1 MNGLDRRLIERVAGV
16 RRMLAADAAL
26 GLLAAL
32 MVLVQ
37 AVLIAR
43 IAARGFAGTP
53 IAELTPELIGLL
65 AAVLIRAIAGW
76 GFEVAGRRAASAVMS
91 ELRMELIGSRLRT
104 APGATPPSAEAGE
117 VAATAVEGVDAL
129 EATFARYVPQVFL
142 AMTVPVAVLIVV
154 VTIDPISAAIM
165 LLTLPLIPVFMWLI
179 GRYTEVRAR
188 ERLAALNRLAGH
200 FLDVVRGLPTLRA
213 FNRGP
218 AQAERIAT
226 VSDDY
231 RKATMGT
238 LRVAFLSGTV
248 LELAATLGIALVAV
262 TVGVRLV
269 EADVGFEAALI
280 VLLLAPELYLPL
292 RNLGAQFHASADG
305 RAVSEQL
312 LELIG
317 DGGEAAAGTAAPP
330 DPEREPVRLEAVGF
344 SYPAREVPVLESAD
358 IEVGPGETVA
368 LTGPSGGG
376 KSTVASLLMGLLTP
390 TAGRVLVG
398 DVDLRECEPEA
409 WRRKLAWVPQVPTI
423 FRGSVAENVRLGDP
437 GAGTE
442 AVAAA
447 LAAAEATD
455 FVALLPDG
463 IETIVGDGGR
473 PLSAGERQRV
483 GLARAFLR
491 DAPLVVLDEPTANLD
506 PVNAARIETAIERLV
521 AGRSALLI
529 AHRPELAALADRT
542 VTLAAGRVAPA
553 EEIAAW

>member
-1 MNGLDRRLIERVAGV
+1 MNALDRRLVDRVPGV
-16 RRMLAADAAL
+16 RRMLAADAGL

-32 MVLVQ
+32 MVLAQ

-43 IAARGFAGTP
+43 IAVRGFDGASIGD
-53 IAELTPELIGLL
+53 LTPELIALL
-65 AAVLIRAIAGW
+65 VAIAVRAASGW
-76 GFEVAGRRAASAVMS
+76 GFEVAGRRAATAVMS
-91 ELRMELIGSRLRT
+91 ALRMELLRSRLLGDPAASRP
-104 APGATPPSAEAGE
+104 ADAGE
-117 VAATAVEGVDAL
+117 VAATAVEGVEAL
-129 EATFARYVPQVFL
+129 EAMFARYIPQVFL
-142 AMTVPVAVLIVV
+142 AMTVPTAVLIVV

-165 LLTLPLIPVFMWLI
+165 LFTLPLIPIFMWLI
-179 GRYTEVRAR
+179 GRYTETRAR
-188 ERLAALNRLAGH
+188 ERLESMNRLAGH

-218 AQAERIAT
+218 AQAERIAQ

-238 LRVAFLSGTV
+238 LRIAFLSGTV

-269 EADVGFEAALI
+269 DADVGFEAALT

-292 RNLGAQFHASADG
+292 RNLGTQFHASADG

-312 LELIG
+312 LGLIG
-317 DGGEAAAGTAAPP
+317 DEEEAPAGTAQPP
-330 DPEREPVRLEAVGF
+330 DPSGAVVRLDGVGF
-344 SYPAREVPVLESAD
+344 AYPSREVPVLEDAG
-358 IEVGPGETVA
+358 IEIGAGETVA
-368 LTGPSGGG
+368 LVGPSGGG

-390 TAGRVLVG
+390 DTGRVLVG
-398 DVDLRECEPEA
+398 DTDLRDCAPEA
-409 WRRKLAWVPQVPTI
+409 WRRHLAWVPQAPTI

-437 GAGTE
+437 GASE
-442 AVAAA
+442 DAVAAA
-447 LAAAEATD
+447 LAAAEATA
-455 FVALLPDG
+455 FVAGLPDG
-463 IETIVGDGGR
+463 IATIVGDGGR
-473 PLSAGERQRV
+473 PLSAGERQRI

-506 PVNAARIETAIERLV
+506 PANAARIETAIERLV

-542 VTLAAGRVAPA
+542 FRLEGGQLEPSLGAAL
-553 EEIAAW
+553 